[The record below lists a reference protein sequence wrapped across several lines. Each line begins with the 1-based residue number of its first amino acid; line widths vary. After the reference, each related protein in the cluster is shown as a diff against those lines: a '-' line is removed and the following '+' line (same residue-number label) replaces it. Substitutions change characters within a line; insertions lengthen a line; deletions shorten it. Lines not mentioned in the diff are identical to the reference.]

1 MKIEFSQKTIHKM
14 KYLKYILIFYFH
26 LLTLKVTGYGATID
40 ESNANYITPIQDW
53 TKSDN
58 FEITQLDN
66 SQPIN
71 DKISVLDPIIE
82 QRAEQNYDND
92 NPIQEPMASSLDTE
106 SINTPFID
114 HQFWPAT
121 KSYLYLRDKPITEV
135 IQDFCK
141 MQDINVVLSDKL
153 QKNTQKVHQSFE
165 KAYPTNI
172 WDQLTKT
179 YGLLWFFDGHVLY
192 VYESGEIETKILKI
206 HPHQIEP
213 LLKLTTELGFYGSNI
228 GINPMKEGGIIVV
241 SGAPKMIQIFE
252 DTTQNMQFYK
262 SIDMDVQ
269 DIKVF
274 TLKHAWADDKTIGN
288 LTIPGVAT
296 MLNTILGKNVETNP
310 TFPQPPSLN
319 AQRIKSIKDLEKEAE
334 NSHSEE
340 TPQIILPEGG
350 LITTDVRQNA
360 IIVKDYSKNLPL
372 YENIIKKLDVPLEL
386 IEIQAAIVNVSKNC
400 GLSLGTNHL
409 TFGKNSSSHEIKFQ
423 PINEK
428 TSEDKFTF
436 SLKGIVN
443 GNEFLTTVNALESEH
458 QSKVLARP
466 SVITMNNMAALME
479 QSQTYYLPI
488 SGTKSGDLF
497 SITATT
503 KLQVTPHLIARGN
516 IQQIQLILDIKDET
530 ITPGKATEDKSNVN
544 SSNIST
550 QAIVYEGQSVL
561 IGGYFTE
568 QYSDDNNGVPFLKDI
583 PVLGYIF
590 KNSTKSKGASERLFL
605 ITPKLIHLSADED
618 SYGGL
623 FETPSTLL
631 EPSERAPMTYVN
643 KDALL
648 LDEDDEI
655 VYESK

>member
-1 MKIEFSQKTIHKM
+1 MKHLKYFLILCFPLLSLKAIEF
-14 KYLKYILIFYFH
+14 
-26 LLTLKVTGYGATID
+26 D
-40 ESNANYITPIQDW
+40 TPIANGNKNYTAPIKGW
-53 TKSDN
+53 TIEDN
-58 FEITQLDN
+58 AEIIQVKN
-66 SQPIN
+66 SHPIN
-71 DKISVLDPIIE
+71 DKSSKLDSLIE
-82 QRAEQNYDND
+82 QCAEENYEND
-92 NPIQEPMASSLDTE
+92 KPIQEPTTSDKADLDTD
-106 SINTPFID
+106 SINTPIID
-114 HQFWPAT
+114 HQFWPT
-121 KSYLYLRDKPITEV
+121 TQSYLYLREKPITEF

-165 KAYPTNI
+165 KAYPINI
-172 WDQLTKT
+172 WEQLTKT

-192 VYESGEIETKILKI
+192 VYESGEIETKILKV
-206 HPHQIEP
+206 HPHQIDP
-213 LLKLTTELGFYGSNI
+213 LLKLTNELGFYGSNI

-262 SIDMDVQ
+262 AIDMDVQ

-274 TLKHAWADDKTIGN
+274 PLKHAWADDKTIGN

-296 MLNTILGKNVETNP
+296 MLNNILGKTVETKP
-310 TFPQPPSLN
+310 TFSQPQTPN

-334 NSHSEE
+334 NNPSEE
-340 TPQIILPEGG
+340 APKIILPEGG
-350 LITTDVRQNA
+350 LITTDTRQNA
-360 IIVKDYSKNLPL
+360 IIVKDYTKNLPL

-400 GLSLGTNHL
+400 GLSLGLNQL
-409 TFGKNSSSHEIKFQ
+409 SLGKNKIAYQ
-423 PINEK
+423 AIGEK
-428 TSEDKFTF
+428 ISADQFSF

-443 GNEFLTTVNALESEH
+443 GSEFLTTINALESKK

-479 QSQTYYLPI
+479 QSLTYYLPI
-488 SGTKSGDLF
+488 KGHKSGDMF
-497 SITATT
+497 SITGST
-503 KLQVTPHLIARGN
+503 KLQVTPHLISQGGN
-516 IQQIQLILDIKDET
+516 QQIQLILDIKDESV
-530 ITPGKATEDKSNVN
+530 IPGKNVEDKNNVS

-561 IGGYFTE
+561 IGGYFKE
-568 QYSDDNNGVPFLKDI
+568 EYSNGSEGVPFLKDL

-590 KNSTKSKGASERLFL
+590 KNSSKSKGTSERLFL
-605 ITPKLIHLSADED
+605 ITPKIIHLSADED
-618 SYGGL
+618 AYGGL

-631 EPSERAPMTYVN
+631 EPSERVHMTYVN